1 MDLEFGLT
9 AGHLAYLGFL
19 LQFLAYLARDELRL
33 RLLMLSGSAA
43 FLIYHFTQSDEG
55 ISEIFLSTAGLAIT
69 NFCMI
74 AIVVMERTTLGM
86 SERDKAL
93 YARFDMLSPG
103 QFRRLLKQATL
114 RRAGEETTLM
124 RDGAGSDR
132 LFFIHEGNVRI
143 VKSGQETPANAG
155 IFIGEV
161 AFLTQKPA
169 TATVIAEPGAE
180 YLEWDCATLRKLMKK
195 RPKFRVALSAQFN
208 SDLVRKVAS
217 SLPNPGL

>member
-1 MDLEFGLT
+1 MELDFGLT

-19 LQFLAYLARDELRL
+19 LQFFAYLARDELRL

-43 FLIYHFTQSDEG
+43 FLLYHYLHSG
-55 ISEIFLSTAGLAIT
+55 AAISEIFLSTAGLALT
-69 NFCMI
+69 NLFMI
-74 AIVVMERTTLGM
+74 SIVVMERTTLGM

-93 YARFDMLSPG
+93 FARFDMLTPG
-103 QFRRLLKQATL
+103 QFRRLLKRGTV
-114 RRAGEETTLM
+114 RKAGTETVLM
-124 RDGAGSDR
+124 QDGAASER
-132 LFFIHEGNVRI
+132 LFFIHEGRVRI
-143 VKSGQETPANAG
+143 VKSGQETPASAG

-161 AFLTQKPA
+161 AFLTSKPA
-169 TATVIAEPGAE
+169 TATVMAEPGTE
-180 YLEWDCATLRKLMKK
+180 YLEWDSAVLRKLMKK